1 MQRPARVAPATLG
14 PSRVGGYR
22 GAQVLPARTTP
33 RRTRSATGSCRESP
47 GRPSSRSPPDHARS
61 VGPAARR
68 RSVGADAR
76 TRSCQRRT
84 PLPPRRTHDVV
95 IAEIRQPITSE
106 PIKMAAAG
114 GEGRGGAKRR
124 IDGFLDGAGLQ
135 GVPGSREHRVVDL
148 HEPLRHK
155 REYIRWSLAIYT
167 CLLYTSDAAD
177 EEDSVDLGGRRI
189 IKKNIP
195 ILIPGT

>member
-76 TRSCQRRT
+76 TRSCQPRT

-106 PIKMAAAG
+106 PLKMAAAG

-124 IDGFLDGAGLQ
+124 IDGFLDGAGPVSYTHLRAHET
-135 GVPGSREHRVVDL
+135 PEHLVCRL
-148 HEPLRHK
+148 
-155 REYIRWSLAIYT
+155 
-167 CLLYTSDAAD
+167 
-177 EEDSVDLGGRRI
+177 
-189 IKKNIP
+189 
-195 ILIPGT
+195 